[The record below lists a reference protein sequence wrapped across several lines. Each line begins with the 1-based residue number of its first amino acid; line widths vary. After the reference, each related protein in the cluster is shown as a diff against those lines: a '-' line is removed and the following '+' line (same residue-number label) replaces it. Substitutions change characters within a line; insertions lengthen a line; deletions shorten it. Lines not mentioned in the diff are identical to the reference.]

1 MKASRL
7 SILAILPLATIL
19 SCSPTIEPMV
29 STRGPVWKANFVL
42 SAVDKDFDSAYVFF
56 NNDASS
62 WYENR
67 VFLFP
72 NSSESITYL
81 LNGRLTRDRND
92 IKNAFHNQK
101 VFEVLIGMNAQNELA
116 LVSIQSTN

>member
-1 MKASRL
+1 MKANRL
-7 SILAILPLATIL
+7 SIMAILPLATIL
-19 SCSPTIEPMV
+19 SCSPKIEPIL

-67 VFLFP
+67 VFIFP
-72 NSSESITYL
+72 KSAESITYL
-81 LNGRLTRDRND
+81 LNGRPTRDRSV
-92 IKNAFHNQK
+92 IKNAFHKQK
-101 VFEVLIGMNAQNELA
+101 VSEVLIGMNAQNKLE
-116 LVSIQSTN
+116 LVSIQADN

>member
-1 MKASRL
+1 ML
-7 SILAILPLATIL
+7 
-19 SCSPTIEPMV
+19 

-72 NSSESITYL
+72 KSSESITYL
-81 LNGRLTRDRND
+81 LNGRPTSDRSAL
-92 IKNAFHNQK
+92 KNALHK
-101 VFEVLIGMNAQNELA
+101 LEVSEVLIGMDAQNKLA
-116 LVSIQSTN
+116 LVSIQSAN

>member
-1 MKASRL
+1 MKANRL

-19 SCSPTIEPMV
+19 SCSPKIEPLL

-81 LNGRLTRDRND
+81 LNGRPTSDRSA
-92 IKNAFHNQK
+92 IKNALHKQK
-101 VFEVLIGMNAQNELA
+101 VSEVLIGMDAQNKLA
-116 LVSIQSTN
+116 LVSIQAAN

>member
-19 SCSPTIEPMV
+19 SCSPKIEPLL

-72 NSSESITYL
+72 KSSESITYL
-81 LNGRLTRDRND
+81 LNGRPTSDRSAL
-92 IKNAFHNQK
+92 KNALHK
-101 VFEVLIGMNAQNELA
+101 LEVSEVLIGMDAQNKLA
-116 LVSIQSTN
+116 LVSIQSAN